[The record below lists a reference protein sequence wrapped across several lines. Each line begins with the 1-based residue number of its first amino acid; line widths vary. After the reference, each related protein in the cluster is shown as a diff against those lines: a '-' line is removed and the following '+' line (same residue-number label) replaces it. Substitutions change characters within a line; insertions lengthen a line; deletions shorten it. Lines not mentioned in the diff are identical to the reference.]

1 MAATHAASI
10 IGRMSKAAIPRITF
24 DTNVCNVI
32 NDPNKWPQLVAP
44 IDAQKIRDAISAGSI
59 AGFVSEATLFVE
71 CLSFPDKLTYLSVAG
86 TPGPRPIPDPR
97 MVAIFDD
104 LGSIGAELLH
114 APLIGAE
121 KFSKAIPWAADLVH
135 SIADRQTRFFDFIR
149 PYPRHDPLKTY
160 AAQLATSALVGVSKP
175 SLWTV
180 EIKQEWDRNAAG
192 QRALEKAIRPIIGEW
207 CDVMIVGSH
216 VGYGNDIFCT
226 ADEGKNAGSGSL
238 LFHGNR
244 TNLDSQGIT
253 IMTPRQL
260 VQHLNL

>member
-1 MAATHAASI
+1 MSNAATS
-10 IGRMSKAAIPRITF
+10 RITF

-44 IDAQKIRDAISAGSI
+44 VDAQKIRDAIIAGSI

-86 TPGPRPIPDPR
+86 TRGPRPAPDPR

-104 LGSIGAELLH
+104 LGSISAELLH

-121 KFSKAIPWAADLVH
+121 KFSKAIQWASDLVYP
-135 SIADRQTRFFDFIR
+135 IADRQTRFFDFIR
-149 PYPRHDPLKTY
+149 SYPRHDPLKAY
-160 AAQLATSALVGVSKP
+160 AAQLAANAPTGAPKP
-175 SLWTV
+175 VFWNV
-180 EIKQEWDRNAAG
+180 AIKQEWDRNPAG
-192 QRALEKAIRPIIGEW
+192 QKALEKAIRPIISEW

-244 TNLDSQGIT
+244 TNLSSQGIT
-253 IMTPRQL
+253 IMTPGQL